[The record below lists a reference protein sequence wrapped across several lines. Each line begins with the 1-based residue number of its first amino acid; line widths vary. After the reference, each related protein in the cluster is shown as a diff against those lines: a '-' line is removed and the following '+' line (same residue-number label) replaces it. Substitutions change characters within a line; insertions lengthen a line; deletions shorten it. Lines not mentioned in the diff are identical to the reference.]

1 MLQTTSTEVGQS
13 PMGTR
18 SAAPAATVR
27 IRPAG
32 SALDLDLSAL
42 WHHGD
47 LLYFLVWRDL
57 KVRYKQMAIG
67 AGWAVIQPV
76 LTMLLFTAV
85 FSGLANIPSNG
96 VPYPIF
102 AYAALL
108 PWTYF
113 SQAVARSGNSLV
125 NNSSLITKVYFPRL
139 IIPISAVLSPLLD
152 FAVAFMLLL
161 GLLVWYRIP
170 PTWAWLALP
179 LFLILCLA
187 TALAISLW
195 LAALCVKYR
204 DVGIVIPFLLQ
215 IWLFASPVAYP
226 VSMVPAEWRL
236 LYSLNPMS
244 GVIEGFRW
252 ALFGTESPDF
262 GVMAVSAAVVL
273 VLLLTGAVFF
283 RRTERTFADLA

>member
-1 MLQTTSTEVGQS
+1 MLETTSTEVGQS

-236 LYSLNPMS
+236 FVQP
-244 GVIEGFRW
+244 E
-252 ALFGTESPDF
+252 PD
-262 GVMAVSAAVVL
+262 GRA
-273 VLLLTGAVFF
+273 
-283 RRTERTFADLA
+283 